1 MGYNRLLPPVS
12 RGRSRPQSRITH
24 QMSSMK
30 FARALAAVV
39 IPLSLGA
46 CDTIKGTYNA
56 LTGSGAADDSSLTS
70 ASIDDV
76 RRPPLTLPPDFNLRP
91 PSATGAGA
99 TDITA
104 AQQGRQTVFGLDQQK
119 PGAGGVERSGGA
131 SSGEAALLQHA
142 GASAASN
149 SIRQKVDRESNALQH
164 QEDTFVNNLLNP
176 SDSSAA
182 GKSSDS
188 GWFSGIFGDSSK
200 PSIER

>member
-1 MGYNRLLPPVS
+1 MS
-12 RGRSRPQSRITH
+12 RMMR
-24 QMSSMK
+24 
-30 FARALAAVV
+30 AWALAAVA

-56 LTGSGAADDSSLTS
+56 LTGSGAGDDMNSTS

-91 PSATGAGA
+91 PSSAAGA

-104 AQQGRQTVFGLDQQK
+104 AQQGRQTVFGLDQEK
-119 PGAGGVERSGGA
+119 GGNAQRSGGA

-142 GASAASN
+142 GAASASN
-149 SIRQKVDRESNALQH
+149 DIRQKVDRETNAMQR
-164 QEDTFVNNLLNP
+164 QENGFVNNLLNP
-176 SDSSAA
+176 SDNA
-182 GKSSDS
+182 GAGTSSDS
-188 GWFSGIFGDSSK
+188 GWLSGIFGGSNK